1 MDFLSKKSA
10 VLFSKSRNLKIG
22 KDSVRLNPEKSR
34 VYSCARIRVAEP
46 LSIPPNSEMFIL
58 GYIDGEY
65 RDDKGLLEPSKVVK
79 NKELLMC
86 KSIVKPQNKTVFV
99 SVANVNNRPFKLDRD
114 TIIASLQSFGNLAD
128 MLDKS
133 SEKLTDVQKAAVFD
147 LVSEFRYIF
156 VGPGEQL
163 GRKNLVEHQIDTGN
177 FEPFRLP
184 LRRVPIMQRE
194 IVEREIESMLQNDII
209 EPSDSPYASPVC
221 L

>member
-1 MDFLSKKSA
+1 M
-10 VLFSKSRNLKIG
+10 
-22 KDSVRLNPEKSR
+22 
-34 VYSCARIRVAEP
+34 
-46 LSIPPNSEMFIL
+46 
-58 GYIDGEY
+58 
-65 RDDKGLLEPSKVVK
+65 
-79 NKELLMC
+79 
-86 KSIVKPQNKTVFV
+86 
-99 SVANVNNRPFKLDRD
+99 
-114 TIIASLQSFGNLAD
+114 
-128 MLDKS
+128 
-133 SEKLTDVQKAAVFD
+133 QKAAVFD
-147 LVSEFRYIF
+147 LVSEFRDIF